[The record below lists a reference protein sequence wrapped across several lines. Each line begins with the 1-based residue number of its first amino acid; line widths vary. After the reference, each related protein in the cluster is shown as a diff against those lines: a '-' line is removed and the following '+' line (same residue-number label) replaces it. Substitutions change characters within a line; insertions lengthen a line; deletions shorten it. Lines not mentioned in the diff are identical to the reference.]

1 MLDEKY
7 FIENWN
13 GQNEYHQISEEDTP
27 TTIQVK
33 SEEFPLSDEHAYA
46 LTSVK
51 APIVAENKSENPVT
65 VAWSLPA
72 GLLLKQKYSCYY
84 CNEEFGWFKKMKEHR
99 VQHLDS
105 EGNYPCKHCDEKTT
119 SMPKLRK
126 HMEKHGIFKKF
137 LCYYCDK
144 GCNNLKELQKHRKT
158 HVDKKGNFPCKYC
171 DKKESSFNKISKHI
185 DKVHFEAKTG

>member
-1 MLDEKY
+1 M
-7 FIENWN
+7 
-13 GQNEYHQISEEDTP
+13 
-27 TTIQVK
+27 
-33 SEEFPLSDEHAYA
+33 
-46 LTSVK
+46 TSVK
-51 APIVAENKSENPVT
+51 APIEAENKAENPVT
-65 VAWSLPA
+65 VAWSLPTA

-99 VQHLDS
+99 AQHLDS
-105 EGNYPCKHCDEKTT
+105 EGNYPCKDCDEKTT

-126 HMEKHGIFKKF
+126 HMEKHGVFKKF

-144 GCNNLKELQKHRKT
+144 DSNNLKELQKHRKT

-171 DKKESSFNKISKHI
+171 DKKESSYNKISKHI